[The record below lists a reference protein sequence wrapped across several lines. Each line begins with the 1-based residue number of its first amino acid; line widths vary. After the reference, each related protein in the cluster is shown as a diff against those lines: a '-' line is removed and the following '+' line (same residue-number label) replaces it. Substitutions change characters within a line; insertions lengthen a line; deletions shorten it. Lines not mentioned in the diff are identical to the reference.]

1 MGTLVS
7 IKSTNMYATYVYL
20 AILIAAFGW
29 WLALFADVSVGT
41 QIAAGFL
48 ASMATGLLVLMG
60 LYELTV
66 AKKKQD

>member
-20 AILIAAFGW
+20 TILVAAFGW
-29 WLALFADVSVGT
+29 WLACFAEVSVLT
-41 QIAAGFL
+41 QIAAGFV
-48 ASMATGLLVLMG
+48 ASMATGLLVLMI

-66 AKKKQD
+66 SKKKEP